1 MGRLEALPRSASAL
15 ASRLLKGRLM
25 HRALLLGMIV
35 MGCEHQVCEKTPKGV
50 DQSLGPYPNCLRNP
64 DGGLSEALEVLYV
77 YERDEHP
84 EPSADFG
91 CRFEVNGQ
99 TLTLVPEGE
108 VCHLVQDPST
118 VNGFNVAFVS
128 RRCVPPEGTWRIA
141 SGGST
146 LNVTVTDA
154 GVACSR

>member
-1 MGRLEALPRSASAL
+1 
-15 ASRLLKGRLM
+15 M
-25 HRALLLGMIV
+25 HRALFMGMIL
-35 MGCEHQVCEKTPKGV
+35 MGCEYEVCQKTPKGV

-91 CRFEVNGQ
+91 CRFEVDGQ
-99 TLTLVPEGE
+99 TLTLVPEGQ
-108 VCHLVQDPST
+108 VCHTVQDPNT
-118 VNGFNVAFVS
+118 INGPNVAFVS
-128 RRCVPPEGTWRIA
+128 RRCVPPEGTWLIA
-141 SGGST
+141 SGGSN